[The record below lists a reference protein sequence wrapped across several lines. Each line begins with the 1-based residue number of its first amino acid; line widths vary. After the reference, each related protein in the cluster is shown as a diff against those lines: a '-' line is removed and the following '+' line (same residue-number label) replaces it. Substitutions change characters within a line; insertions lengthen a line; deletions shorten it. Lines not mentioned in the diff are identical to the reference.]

1 MILIYYY
8 ATEYLHAMPES
19 RGPRSK
25 IYRSEQV
32 PNAFV
37 KSLSTTLAIINNL
50 SKFYSTFCFLS
61 TYSNRYSLG
70 NKNCAVLISH
80 ISTSDAIFFQNYS
93 RGEVPLKVVAD
104 RSICKMSIFSS
115 NP

>member
-50 SKFYSTFCFLS
+50 SKFYSTF
-61 TYSNRYSLG
+61 Y
-70 NKNCAVLISH
+70 
-80 ISTSDAIFFQNYS
+80 FFKYLFEQIQFGQQKLCS
-93 RGEVPLKVVAD
+93 FD
-104 RSICKMSIFSS
+104 
-115 NP
+115 